1 MKIVYL
7 GVKGILNTKR
17 NGNDSVIV
25 LGYAL
30 LAFVGVGSATYHT
43 NIKYWAQIGTFS
55 ITLGEK
61 SRFLLGNV
69 LFCFVISAS
78 IVHGYLNHTDM
89 FQLLFAAMVVAVF
102 CQCVWLVLTRVE
114 HPHVARE
121 MRWLGIYGAG
131 D

>member
-1 MKIVYL
+1 MLYATV
-7 GVKGILNTKR
+7 GILF
-17 NGNDSVIV
+17 
-25 LGYAL
+25 A
-30 LAFVGVGSATYHT
+30 A
-43 NIKYWAQIGTFS
+43 FS
-55 ITLGEK
+55 ITLEEK

-69 LFCFVISAS
+69 LFCFVISVS